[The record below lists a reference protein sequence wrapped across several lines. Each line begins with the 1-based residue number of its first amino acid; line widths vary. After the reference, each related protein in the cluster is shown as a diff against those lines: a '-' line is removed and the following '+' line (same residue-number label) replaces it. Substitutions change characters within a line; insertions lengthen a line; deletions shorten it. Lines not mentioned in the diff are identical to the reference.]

1 MWTTAGQAS
10 CQPCRLELGHFL
22 EINICAVFSNTGES
36 KIQKSLA
43 ENAESNK
50 GLDRLWLEKTALMM
64 SF

>member
-10 CQPCRLELGHFL
+10 CRPCRLELGRFL

-43 ENAESNK
+43 ETLQKMQKATRDWTDC
-50 GLDRLWLEKTALMM
+50 GWRRL
-64 SF
+64 F